1 MVGSRAGVLRAAQAL
16 AFLTLTLRIAHLP
29 PMLPPGPEFDRL
41 YEATYPRILRTL
53 ATMLGDVAAAEDC
66 AQDAFLKAF
75 RAWHSWKQDAPVEA
89 WLHRIAINVAISYRR
104 KRALREVGELVRRL
118 GMPEQPDPTDQAIGG
133 DLLHELRR
141 LPPRQAAALVL
152 RHLHGY
158 SNREIAAALGVP
170 ESTVA
175 TRLMIAKRTLRA
187 RLGDAGRAISDT
199 SAPWRVPPVE

>member
-1 MVGSRAGVLRAAQAL
+1 M
-16 AFLTLTLRIAHLP
+16 
-29 PMLPPGPEFDRL
+29 MPPGPEFDRL

-66 AQDAFLKAF
+66 TQDAFLKAF
-75 RAWHSWKQDAPVEA
+75 RSWHTWKQDAPVEA

-104 KRALREVGELVRRL
+104 RRALREVGELVRRL
-118 GMPEQPDPTDQAIGG
+118 GRPEQPDPTDQALGG

-141 LPPRQAAALVL
+141 LPAKQAAALVL

-175 TRLMIAKRTLRA
+175 TRLMVAKRTLRA
-187 RLGDAGRAISDT
+187 RLGAGGRAISDT
-199 SAPWRVPPVE
+199 SGSLRVPPVE

>member
-1 MVGSRAGVLRAAQAL
+1 MMPTEA
-16 AFLTLTLRIAHLP
+16 
-29 PMLPPGPEFDRL
+29 EFDHL
-41 YEATYPRILRTL
+41 YESTYPRILRTL

-66 AQDAFLKAF
+66 TQDAFLKAF
-75 RAWHSWKQDAPVEA
+75 RSWHTWKQDAPVEA

-118 GMPEQPDPTDQAIGG
+118 GRPQDPDPTHQALGG
-133 DLLHELRR
+133 DLLRELRS
-141 LPPRQAAALVL
+141 LPAKQAAALVL

-158 SNREIAAALGVP
+158 SNREIADSLGVP

-187 RLGDAGRAISDT
+187 RLRASGPAISDT
-199 SAPWRVPPVE
+199 PAAWRVPPVE